1 MTLTP
6 AHWIALDGER
16 LGVCT
21 SHIAAVIAEPD
32 RFGVTEAWLRAVYA
46 EHGEADRFGCEG
58 HARAVIIRHLVKNGW
73 IRTRR
78 YIRPVTY
85 WSITVYDLDA
95 ETRQGL
101 QAWVD
106 AGLAADWLKAASEL
120 RIYFVSDDK
129 TSIMEPAELKAWRKP
144 LESDA

>member
-6 AHWIALDGER
+6 AHWIAPDGER
-16 LGVCT
+16 LGVRT

-32 RFGVTEAWLRAVYA
+32 RFGITETWLRAVYA
-46 EHGEADRFGCEG
+46 EHGEGDRFGCEG
-58 HARAVIIRHLVKNGW
+58 HARAAIIRHLVANGW

-95 ETRQGL
+95 ETRERLQGWGNDGL
-101 QAWVD
+101 T
-106 AGLAADWLKAASEL
+106 AGWLSAASEL
-120 RIYFVSDDK
+120 RIYSVSDGEA
-129 TSIMEPAELKAWRKP
+129 SIMEAAELKAWR
-144 LESDA
+144 